1 MDTAIS
7 IEEVKQRLSM
17 MGFDAASETDDDEI
31 SFLIEKVTNYTMNYC
46 YIGFD
51 EIPEIIRPKMLDK
64 IAAGFLYERKNFGQ
78 LTGFDYSTAI
88 REIREGDTTI
98 QYGVGESYD
107 TPESRFDWMVRE
119 LDKAYDK
126 WITPY
131 RKLRW

>member
-1 MDTAIS
+1 MESEITVAEV
-7 IEEVKQRLSM
+7 IERLSHF
-17 MGFDAASETDDDEI
+17 GYSATEEKDGSEI
-31 SFLIEKVTNYTMNYC
+31 RFLIKRVINYTENYC
-46 YIGFD
+46 NITFD
-51 EIPEIIRPKMLDK
+51 EIPDIIRPKMLDK
-64 IAAGFLYERKNFGQ
+64 ICAGYLYEMKNFGQ
-78 LTGFDYSTAI
+78 LSGFDYSAAI

-131 RKLRW
+131 RRLRW